1 MEVIMS
7 IGTILLIVLGVVIL
21 YAILLF
27 NSLVRKKQIVNAS
40 WAGIETQLQRRYDLI
55 PNLVETVKGYAKHE
69 QETLENVI
77 KARNEYGRSI
87 TVAEKAEA
95 NGELSKALGRLFALS
110 ESYPDLKASENFR
123 LLQEEL
129 VGTENKISYSRQAYN
144 NAVMDYNIAIEVFP
158 AVIVASM
165 MGYKKQDLF
174 KAVGEN
180 VTEAPKVSF

>member
-1 MEVIMS
+1 MGV
-7 IGTILLIVLGVVIL
+7 GDILLIVLGIVVL
-21 YAILLF
+21 YIILLF
-27 NSLVRKKQIVNAS
+27 NSLVRKKHTVSAS

-69 QETLENVI
+69 QETLERVI
-77 KARNEYGRSI
+77 QARNEYGRSN

-95 NGELSKALGRLFALS
+95 NGELTKALGKLFALS

-129 VGTENKISYSRQAYN
+129 VGTENKVSYSRQAYN

-158 AVIVASM
+158 AVILASIV
-165 MGYKKQDLF
+165 GYKKQDLF
-174 KAVGEN
+174 KASGEN
-180 VTEAPKVSF
+180 VTAAPKVNF

>member
-1 MEVIMS
+1 MG
-7 IGTILLIVLGVVIL
+7 IGTILLIVLAVVLL
-21 YAILLF
+21 YVVLLF
-27 NSLVRKKQIVNAS
+27 NSLVRKKYTVNAS

-69 QETLENVI
+69 QETFERVI
-77 KARNEYGRSI
+77 KARNDYGRST

-95 NGELSKALGRLFALS
+95 NSELSQALGKLFALS
-110 ESYPDLKASENFR
+110 ESYPELKASENFK

-144 NAVMDYNIAIEVFP
+144 NSVMDYNIAIEVFP

-165 MGYKKQDLF
+165 LGYKKQDLF
-174 KAVGEN
+174 KAEGEN
-180 VTEAPKVSF
+180 VTAAPKVSF

>member
-1 MEVIMS
+1 MDA
-7 IGTILLIVLGVVIL
+7 GTILLILLGIIVI
-21 YAILLF
+21 YAVLLF
-27 NSLVRKKQIVNAS
+27 NTLVRKKHAVSAS

-69 QETLENVI
+69 QDTLQMVI
-77 KARNEYGRSI
+77 KARNEYGRSQ

-95 NGELSKALGRLFALS
+95 SGELSNALGKLFALS
-110 ESYPDLKASENFR
+110 EAYPDLKASENFR

-158 AVIVASM
+158 AVVIASVL
-165 MGYKKQDLF
+165 GYRKQDLF
-174 KAVGEN
+174 KSLGEVVN
-180 VTEAPKVSF
+180 TPPKVTF